1 MEGSELKSREMWLK
15 AAPFALALL
24 CLLNYLAYFHHPLTF
39 KLLPESE
46 GDAEDAELMVGI
58 NSSPAHFDR
67 VDSVLMTWGKH
78 LKVKFFSCAEH
89 ARLHKH
95 VTGDSRI
102 PCNEYPPVM
111 SLAYT
116 LLKMSENKKVHWFM
130 MCDDDSYVNV
140 AGLSTFMEKLKQG
153 GIKHMDSYYFGAV
166 GTGREK
172 ERHLLGLN
180 GAGYA
185 LSGPCV
191 MISAGAMQRL
201 ATILPDCMKEPAER
215 IHSDV
220 QLGRCFL
227 QLNISVG
234 LPGFTSEELSRLFRH
249 FYTQASHLDGS
260 VIMPFISSTVPEVLP
275 LEEDPAPLTLHSIK
289 DRLLMLRVH
298 AQLFHGARPVQRES
312 AGKSPGPCYH
322 NPQLLKVLT
331 TCPGMS
337 FSPYA
342 TDSDVGKHSDDRVR
356 LNDSCSKSAP
366 ECSPLNP
373 FVQLAPLPK
382 MDIGWID
389 VAYII
394 TLHPEYP
401 NVQHLAELLGNYSL
415 KVEIFLAVDGI
426 ARNLTSKFLTPGEI
440 GLRQSY
446 KEIFLDSMNKGYR
459 TVAIFEDDA
468 LLHRDFAK
476 HMANLFSCSRCTCQ
490 LHSSTK
496 CTPGLLMLGSAIYDN
511 PWHQAIDDEMKQN
524 NHSFC
529 TNFIPKMFGTFA
541 VIYNVD
547 LFPSLIHWLD
557 RQMRFP
563 YDWIFNYAAQE
574 GYILRL
580 AIPQVAIANLDR
592 PSSVKKRIH
601 EGNCNAMLAR
611 FQLHRWHRE
620 DYDGYTPK
628 LNGC

>member
-1 MEGSELKSREMWLK
+1 MWLR
-15 AAPFALALL
+15 AAPFVLLLL
-24 CLLNYLAYFHHPLTF
+24 CFLNFMAYFHHPLTLN

-46 GDAEDAELMVGI
+46 EDADDVELIVGI
-58 NSSPAHFDR
+58 NSSPAYFDR

-78 LKVKFFSCAEH
+78 LNVKFYSCAEH

-116 LLKMSENKKVHWFM
+116 LLKMAENKKVRWFLL
-130 MCDDDSYVNV
+130 CDDDSYVNV
-140 AGLSTFMEKLKQG
+140 AGLRTFLEKLKQS
-153 GIKHMDSYYFGAV
+153 GIKHMDSYYFGAI

-185 LSGPCV
+185 LGGPCV

-201 ATILPDCMKEPAER
+201 TTILPDCMKEPAER

-227 QLNISVG
+227 KLNVSVG
-234 LPGFTSEELSRLFRH
+234 LPGFTPEELSWLFRH
-249 FYTQASHLDGS
+249 FYSNANHLDGS
-260 VIMPFISSTVPEVLP
+260 VIMPFRGSTVPEVLP
-275 LEEDPAPLTLHSIK
+275 LENPAPLTLHSIK

-312 AGKSPGPCYH
+312 SGQSPGACYH
-322 NPQLLKVLT
+322 NPRLLQVLT

-342 TDSDVGKHSDDRVR
+342 TDYDNGRHSDNRVL

-366 ECSPLNP
+366 ECSPRNP
-373 FVQLAPLPK
+373 SVPPGPVPK

-394 TLHPEYP
+394 TLHPEDI
-401 NVQHLAELLGNYSL
+401 NVQHLAERLGNYGL

-426 ARNLTSKFLTPGEI
+426 ARNLTSAFLTPGEM
-440 GLRQSY
+440 GLNQSY
-446 KEIFLDSMNKGYR
+446 KEISLDSMHKGYR
-459 TVAIFEDDA
+459 TVGH
-468 LLHRDFAK
+468 L
-476 HMANLFSCSRCTCQ
+476 
-490 LHSSTK
+490 
-496 CTPGLLMLGSAIYDN
+496 
-511 PWHQAIDDEMKQN
+511 
-524 NHSFC
+524 
-529 TNFIPKMFGTFA
+529 
-541 VIYNVD
+541 
-547 LFPSLIHWLD
+547 
-557 RQMRFP
+557 
-563 YDWIFNYAAQE
+563 
-574 GYILRL
+574 
-580 AIPQVAIANLDR
+580 
-592 PSSVKKRIH
+592 
-601 EGNCNAMLAR
+601 
-611 FQLHRWHRE
+611 
-620 DYDGYTPK
+620 
-628 LNGC
+628 

>member
-1 MEGSELKSREMWLK
+1 MERREREREEMWLK
-15 AAPFALALL
+15 AGPYVLMFL
-24 CLLNYLAYFHHPLTF
+24 CLLSYLEYFHHPLTF
-39 KLLPESE
+39 KLLSKNEE
-46 GDAEDAELMVGI
+46 DAEDADLMVGI

-89 ARLHKH
+89 ANLHKH
-95 VTGDSRI
+95 VTGEARI

-111 SLAYT
+111 TWAYT
-116 LLKMSENKKVHWFM
+116 LLKMAENKKAHWFLK
-130 MCDDDSYVNV
+130 CDDDSYVNV
-140 AGLSTFMEKLKQG
+140 AGLSTFLAKLKQS
-153 GIKHMDSYYFGAV
+153 GIKHTDSYYFGAI

-172 ERHLLGLN
+172 EQHLLGLN

-185 LSGPCV
+185 LGGPCV

-201 ATILPDCMKEPAER
+201 ATILPDCMMEPAER
-215 IHSDV
+215 MHSDTQV
-220 QLGRCFL
+220 GRCFL

-234 LPGFTSEELSRLFRH
+234 LPGFTPEELNRLFRN
-249 FYTQASHLDGS
+249 FYTNHLDGS
-260 VIMPFISSTVPEVLP
+260 IMAPFRGSTVPEVLP
-275 LEEDPAPLTLHSIK
+275 GEDPTPLTLHCIK

-298 AQLFHGARPVQRES
+298 AQVFHGARPVQRES
-312 AGKSPGPCYH
+312 AGTSPGPCYH
-322 NPQLLKVLT
+322 NPQLLQVLT
-331 TCPGMS
+331 TCPGMG
-337 FSPYA
+337 FSPYM
-342 TDSDVGKHSDDRVR
+342 TDSDNQQTNYRV
-356 LNDSCSKSAP
+356 LLKDSCSKSAP
-366 ECSPLNP
+366 ECSPRSLSVP
-373 FVQLAPLPK
+373 PGSPLPK

-394 TLHPEYP
+394 TLHPEDT
-401 NVQHLAELLGNYSL
+401 NVQRLTERLGNYGL

-426 ARNLTSKFLTPGEI
+426 ARNLTSAFLTPGEM
-440 GLRQSY
+440 GLSQSF

-490 LHSSTK
+490 LHSSTQ
-496 CTPGLLMLGSAIYDN
+496 CTPGLLMLGGTIYQDL
-511 PWHQAIDDEMKQN
+511 WHRAIDEEMKKN

-529 TNFIPKMFGTFA
+529 TNFIPNMFGAFA

-557 RQMRFP
+557 RQTRFP

-580 AIPQVAIANLDR
+580 AIPQVAIVGLDHA
-592 PSSVKKRIH
+592 SSVKKRIH
-601 EGNCNAMLAR
+601 EGDCNAMLAR
-611 FQLHRWHRE
+611 YKVHRWHRE
-620 DYDGYTPK
+620 EFDGYTPK
-628 LNGC
+628 LNGWC